1 MSNEKA
7 VHLHTPHEHRIAA
20 TRLLN
25 EAENQQLASSAKDP
39 LITDVLL
46 AAVVHA
52 LLAQRP

>member
-7 VHLHTPHEHRIAA
+7 VHLSTPHEHRIEA

-25 EAENQQLASSAKDP
+25 EAENRPGRLSAP
-39 LITDVLL
+39 PSVTDVLL

>member
-7 VHLHTPHEHRIAA
+7 VHLSTPHEHRIAA

-25 EAENQQLASSAKDP
+25 EAENQQLSSAKDP

>member
-7 VHLHTPHEHRIAA
+7 VHLSTPHEHRIAA

-25 EAENQQLASSAKDP
+25 EAENQQLASAKDP